1 MNVLPD
7 KNRIRWLLVLIAFI
21 AAIAIYR
28 IGFHWSVPGFNY
40 EALASVENSSQQE
53 TETGN

>member
-1 MNVLPD
+1 MKVAPEM
-7 KNRIRWLLVLIAFI
+7 NRIRWLLVLIAVI

-28 IGFHWSVPGFNY
+28 MGFHWSVPGFNY

-53 TETGN
+53 AETGN